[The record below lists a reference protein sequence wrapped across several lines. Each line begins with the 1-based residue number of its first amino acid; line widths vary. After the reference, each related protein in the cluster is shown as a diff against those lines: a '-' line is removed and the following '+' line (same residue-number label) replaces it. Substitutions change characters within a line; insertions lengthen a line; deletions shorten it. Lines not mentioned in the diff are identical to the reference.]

1 MAAQGAQH
9 IPVAPGWTR
18 SRPFLGMGH
27 LFEPR
32 ADDDKE
38 EGASLGS
45 FPVEVQE
52 LLIMQDLLSVLIG
65 IDGKYL
71 RIKVT
76 SVEPGLAIRLDPT
89 LDLSLADLVDR
100 VLPLTHYYV
109 RIVRFLELRHNYE
122 FGLVNHA
129 LCAAVRE
136 LLREYLILVAQL
148 EYQMSLA
155 QLSLQK
161 LWYYVQPALQTLKAL
176 HGLVVDI
183 ETDAPGRERSATLRG
198 GMLLNTLHQHVV
210 AAGGEQHA
218 SKLLG
223 FIIQESAAPYLQMLS
238 AWLRD
243 GVVQDPY
250 GEFMIEERPN
260 RPHYDDSYWEK
271 RYVIREKHV
280 ASFFADGEVV
290 KKILN
295 TGKYLTVLRECA
307 DSKQLQTDRGPSAT
321 RSRSGSS
328 SPPPFG
334 GGDALEGLT
343 YTGNSRVYA
352 QLVQEAYASSSQRV
366 LNLLVDGGNLVRR
379 LQSVKRFF
387 LLDQGDWL
395 VHFLDL
401 ADEELRRPAGQ
412 VL

>member
-210 AAGGEQHA
+210 AAGGEQHGC
-218 SKLLG
+218 L
-223 FIIQESAAPYLQMLS
+223 F
-238 AWLRD
+238 
-243 GVVQDPY
+243 
-250 GEFMIEERPN
+250 
-260 RPHYDDSYWEK
+260 
-271 RYVIREKHV
+271 
-280 ASFFADGEVV
+280 
-290 KKILN
+290 
-295 TGKYLTVLRECA
+295 
-307 DSKQLQTDRGPSAT
+307 AT
-321 RSRSGSS
+321 RAT
-328 SPPPFG
+328 FG
-334 GGDALEGLT
+334 
-343 YTGNSRVYA
+343 
-352 QLVQEAYASSSQRV
+352 
-366 LNLLVDGGNLVRR
+366 
-379 LQSVKRFF
+379 K
-387 LLDQGDWL
+387 
-395 VHFLDL
+395 
-401 ADEELRRPAGQ
+401 
-412 VL
+412 